1 MREKNKEK
9 LKVGEENDWERKQK
23 VWWEKKKP
31 VIIER
36 LIQSGYADLNIKLY
50 IDRYRWDLIH
60 VDLCNC

>member
-31 VIIER
+31 VIIEWV
-36 LIQSGYADLNIKLY
+36 IQYGYADLNIKLY
-50 IDRYRWDLIH
+50 IDR
-60 VDLCNC
+60 